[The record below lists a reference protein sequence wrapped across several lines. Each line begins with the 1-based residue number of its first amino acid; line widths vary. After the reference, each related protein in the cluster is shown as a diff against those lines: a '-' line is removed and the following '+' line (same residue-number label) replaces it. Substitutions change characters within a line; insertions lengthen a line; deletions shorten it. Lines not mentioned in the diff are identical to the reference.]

1 MPLQSSGAI
10 SLANIASEFGGSTP
24 HSISEYYGAASGIP
38 SSGQIS
44 FSQFY
49 GASAVVLPSL
59 QVTAYATSWQAPTT
73 GKNAAPAGL
82 RFQSSA
88 AGQIVGALWSSA
100 SSGGINMSDYGYFTA
115 SGFAGAGMSLMD
127 TSGNPL
133 ASNAGSFN
141 KSHGTGQGQYYI
153 RVYYGSSFLYQTTS
167 HTDHNGTTLAPTIGN
182 ASAGPVN
189 IANRSSA
196 GSWRIEYYA

>member
-10 SLANIASEFGGSTP
+10 SLADIASEFGGSTP

-59 QVTAYATSWQAPTT
+59 QITAYGTSWQAQTT
-73 GKNAAPAGL
+73 GKNAAPAGV

-88 AGQIVGALWSSA
+88 ASQIVGALWSSYSA
-100 SSGGINMSDYGYFTA
+100 GSINMSDYGYFTP
-115 SGFAGAGMSLMD
+115 SGFVGQGMSLMD
-127 TSGNPL
+127 TNNLAIPSNSGN
-133 ASNAGSFN
+133 FN
-141 KSHGTGQGQYYI
+141 KSHGTGQGQFYM
-153 RVYYGSSFLYQTTS
+153 RVYYGSTFLYQTTS
-167 HTDHNGTTLAPTIGN
+167 TTVHSGTTLAPYVGN
-182 ASAGPVN
+182 TSAGPVN
-189 IANRSSA
+189 IYARSSA
-196 GSWRIEYYA
+196 SSWRIEYYA